1 MPPELQ
7 SQVQRIVGET
17 KRRSGWSVRRTLRQL
32 DVSPAS
38 YYRWRKEAEQATTLP
53 AAAPKPVQA
62 YEATDEEK
70 RAVRAYALKHPG
82 IRHRELAWRMV
93 DEEVVCLSASTVYRI
108 LKGENLV
115 CPWRRRTKRTR
126 QDEEKAQ
133 RADEIWATDLMY
145 LAIGGRTYYLV
156 TFLDEY
162 SRLIVHH
169 ALVASMD
176 GITVS
181 VEAQA
186 AIEHFLQEKGGEVP
200 PQGMPRM
207 RSDNGSC
214 YISREFRGVL
224 DEHHLGHQRIK
235 PHCPEENGIIE
246 RSNRTLRE
254 ALDGEVLTDRLQ
266 AQDVMAGIVRWYN
279 CERLHSA
286 LGYLR
291 PIDYYRGEPARLHEQ
306 RRRKMAEARHRRRE
320 KNLKLRQPTLP
331 LESQEGVA
339 NHETEMSHCG

>member
-1 MPPELQ
+1 
-7 SQVQRIVGET
+7 
-17 KRRSGWSVRRTLRQL
+17 
-32 DVSPAS
+32 
-38 YYRWRKEAEQATTLP
+38 
-53 AAAPKPVQA
+53 
-62 YEATDEEK
+62 
-70 RAVRAYALKHPG
+70 
-82 IRHRELAWRMV
+82 MV
-93 DEEVVCLSASTVYRI
+93 DDDAACLSPSTVYRI

-126 QDEEKAQ
+126 EEEEKAQ
-133 RADEIWATDLMY
+133 RPDEIWATDLMY
-145 LAIGGRTYYLV
+145 VVIGGRTYYLAS
-156 TFLDEY
+156 FLDEY

-176 GITVS
+176 GMTVS

-186 AIEHFLQEKGGEVP
+186 AIERLLREKGGEIP

-224 DEHHLGHQRIK
+224 DEHQLGHQRIK

-254 ALDGEVLTDRLQ
+254 ALDGEELTDLLQ
-266 AQDVMAGIVRWYN
+266 ARDVIARIVRWYN
-279 CERLHSA
+279 ERRLHSA

-291 PIDYYRGEPARLHEQ
+291 PIDYYRGEPAKLH
-306 RRRKMAEARHRRRE
+306 
-320 KNLKLRQPTLP
+320 
-331 LESQEGVA
+331 
-339 NHETEMSHCG
+339 

>member
-1 MPPELQ
+1 MPGELQ
-7 SQVQRIVGET
+7 GEVHAVVCQT
-17 KRRSGWSVRRTLRQL
+17 KHRSGWPARRTLKQL
-32 DVSPAS
+32 GISPAS
-38 YYRWRKEAEQATTLP
+38 YYRWRKESQQAKGLP
-53 AAAPKPVQA
+53 SEPARPVQA

-70 RAVRAYALKHPG
+70 RGVRTYALKHPG

-93 DEEVVCLSASTVYRI
+93 DEEIACLSPSTVYRI

-126 QDEEKAQ
+126 EDEEKATHP
-133 RADEIWATDLMY
+133 DEIWATDLMY
-145 LAIGGRTYYLV
+145 LIIGGRTYYLV
-156 TFLDEY
+156 NFLDEY
-162 SRLIVHH
+162 SRLVVHH
-169 ALVASMD
+169 ALVSNMEGA
-176 GITVS
+176 TVS

-186 AIEHFLQEKGGEVP
+186 AIEQLLREKGGEVP
-200 PQGMPRM
+200 AGGMPRV

-224 DEHHLGHQRIK
+224 DEHALGHQRIK

-254 ALDGEVLTDRLQ
+254 ALEGEELTDLLQ
-266 AQDVMAGIVRWYN
+266 ARDVIARIIEWYN
-279 CERLHSA
+279 TERLHSA

-291 PIDYYRGEPARLHEQ
+291 PIDYYRGDPATLHEQ

-331 LESQEGVA
+331 LESVEGVA
-339 NHETEMSHCG
+339 NHESEMSHCR

>member
-1 MPPELQ
+1 MDAT
-7 SQVQRIVGET
+7 VQET
-17 KRRSGWSVRRTLRQL
+17 KHRSGWPIKRTLRRL
-32 DVSPAS
+32 GVSPAS
-38 YYRWRKEAEQATTLP
+38 YYRWRRESPRAQRP
-53 AAAPKPVQA
+53 IKPVQA

-93 DEEVVCLSASTVYRI
+93 DEEVACLSASTVYRI

-115 CPWRRRTKRTR
+115 SPWRRRQKRTR
-126 QDEEKAQ
+126 EEDEKAT
-133 RADEIWATDLMY
+133 RPDEIWATDLMY
-145 LAIGGRTYYLV
+145 LEVSGRTYFLV
-156 TFLDEY
+156 SFLDEY
-162 SRLIVHH
+162 SRQIVHQ
-169 ALVASMD
+169 AVVPNME
-176 GITVS
+176 GTTVS
-181 VEAQA
+181 IEAQA
-186 AIEHFLQEKGGEVP
+186 AIEQFLRERGGEIP
-200 PQGMPRM
+200 SQGMPRM

-224 DEHHLGHQRIK
+224 DEHGLGHQRIK

-254 ALDGEVLTDRLQ
+254 ALEGEELTDLFQ
-266 AQDVMAGIVRWYN
+266 ARDVIARIVRWYN
-279 CERLHSA
+279 TQRLHSA

-291 PIDYYRGEPARLHEQ
+291 PIDYYRGNPLALHEA

-331 LESQEGVA
+331 LEPTEVVSNDGPKMSQSG
-339 NHETEMSHCG
+339 